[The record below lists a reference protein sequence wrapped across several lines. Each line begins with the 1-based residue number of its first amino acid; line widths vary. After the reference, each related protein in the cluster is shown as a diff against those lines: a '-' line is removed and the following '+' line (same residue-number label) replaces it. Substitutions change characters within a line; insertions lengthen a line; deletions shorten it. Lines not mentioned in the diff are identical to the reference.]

1 MRRIALIC
9 AALLTVG
16 VMGATQPPVSAAP
29 TTLQGTIISWADG
42 DTVRVRVQG
51 VSTRVR
57 LIGIDA
63 PEARASERASRQAA
77 EMSRD
82 MATVVTLGRRARA
95 AAERLAPA
103 GRRVRLEQDV
113 RTHDRFGRL
122 LAYVWLADGRMV
134 NEELVRRGFAMVLTI
149 PPNVRYTERFLAA
162 QREARAARRGLWG
175 RP

>member
-1 MRRIALIC
+1 MRRFALIC
-9 AALLTVG
+9 AALLAVG
-16 VMGATQPPVSAAP
+16 AMGATQLPLSAAP
-29 TTLQGTIISWADG
+29 TTAQGTIISWTDG
-42 DTVRVRVQG
+42 DTVRVRIG
-51 VSTRVR
+51 GASTPVR

-103 GRRVRLEQDV
+103 GTRVRLEQDV

-149 PPNVRYTERFLAA
+149 PPNVRYADRFVRA
-162 QREARAARRGLWG
+162 QREAREHRRGLWA
-175 RP
+175 R